1 MRSPIFQSLPPI
13 MGETITGAALFEVW
27 PPRSV
32 EALLRRIAHDG
43 TATQRRG
50 YNTTS
55 SANNAPLTRPA
66 RRRGPSSPRRAGPV
80 LH

>member
-32 EALLRRIAHDG
+32 EALLAAYCSRWNGD
-43 TATQRRG
+43 TAPWLQHYFFRE
-50 YNTTS
+50 
-55 SANNAPLTRPA
+55 
-66 RRRGPSSPRRAGPV
+66 
-80 LH
+80 